1 MKYLLPILLSLSFLC
16 SSLYAVE
23 YGRLIDGYGGD
34 TTITIG
40 PGDMLEIVNYKDKF
54 VWDSAANSSVSSFI
68 SFTAPDGTELDLNL
82 KTTASNASG
91 SYQHDNPIVIGPTTI
106 KLLGNTGWIMY
117 KLTRASEVKTVTNS
131 ITIPAITNQEWAVTL
146 ERSTDLTNWET
157 VAPGTVTGTDS
168 LQFFRLRV
176 GGETTTVESTSTG
189 GE

>member
-1 MKYLLPILLSLSFLC
+1 MKKLLLIPLIVFCLNLSAAEYGYLQIEQNESITILDGDLLEVIGYKIPNGSNKAVFQFTLSGVQNYLFLSGEYPKIVGPATISLLEETLNW
-16 SSLYAVE
+16 SSLQPSPY
-23 YGRLIDGYGGD
+23 L
-34 TTITIG
+34 
-40 PGDMLEIVNYKDKF
+40 F
-54 VWDSAANSSVSSFI
+54 
-68 SFTAPDGTELDLNL
+68 
-82 KTTASNASG
+82 
-91 SYQHDNPIVIGPTTI
+91 
-106 KLLGNTGWIMY
+106 Y

-131 ITIPAITNQEWAVTL
+131 ITIPAIADQEWAVTL

>member
-1 MKYLLPILLSLSFLC
+1 MKCLIPILLSLSVLC
-16 SSLYAVE
+16 TSLSSAE

-54 VWDSAANSSVSSFI
+54 VWDSTANSSVSTFI

-82 KTTASNASG
+82 RPTTAYGFSSTIYG
-91 SYQHDNPIVIGPTTI
+91 NPVVIGPTTI

-176 GGETTTVESTSTG
+176 GGETTTVDSTSTG

>member
-1 MKYLLPILLSLSFLC
+1 MQSLDTFPNYIRFVATNVVVQNTFVGPCSFVAR
-16 SSLYAVE
+16 SYAAE
-23 YGRLIDGYGGD
+23 QGQ
-34 TTITIG
+34 
-40 PGDMLEIVNYKDKF
+40 
-54 VWDSAANSSVSSFI
+54 SAQGLGISV
-68 SFTAPDGTELDLNL
+68 D
-82 KTTASNASG
+82 
-91 SYQHDNPIVIGPTTI
+91 
-106 KLLGNTGWIMY
+106 Y